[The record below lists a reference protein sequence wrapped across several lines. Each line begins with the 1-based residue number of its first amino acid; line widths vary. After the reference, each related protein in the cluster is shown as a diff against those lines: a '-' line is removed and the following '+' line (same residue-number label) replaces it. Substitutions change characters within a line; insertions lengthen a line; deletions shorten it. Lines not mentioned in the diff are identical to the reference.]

1 MQRLTTVDAMSIITI
16 IIIGW
21 DLEEKSSKSCP
32 VACTLGMGTGQ
43 AVSHRLGIR
52 P

>member
-1 MQRLTTVDAMSIITI
+1 MSIII
-16 IIIGW
+16 ITIIGW
-21 DLEEKSSKSCP
+21 DLEDFSSKSCP

-43 AVSHRLGIR
+43 AVSHRLGMR